1 MKKKTSEALG
11 EERLGW
17 KEGQKDEWAVEK
29 TNEPSKDEWAVKRR
43 MDNQIARLIDEE
55 FILPLDR

>member
-17 KEGQKDEWAVEK
+17 KEGQKDEWAVKK
-29 TNEPSKDEWAVKRR
+29 TNGQSKDEWA
-43 MDNQIARLIDEE
+43 IG
-55 FILPLDR
+55 LPD